1 MKVFGCYDSL
11 EGQIMRKKANPA
23 CNVSTQ
29 KLVELYRKAV
39 EETPAILE
47 NLYDCLYGRGELSP
61 RFNRDFE

>member
-1 MKVFGCYDSL
+1 
-11 EGQIMRKKANPA
+11 MRKTANPA
-23 CNVSTQ
+23 CSVSTQ

-47 NLYDCLYGRGELSP
+47 NLYDCLYGRGELSS